1 MGEAVDAQKVIEN
14 RLYKLMSMIGADC
27 ECGLDRRWMLG
38 NQIPLLWPSESR
50 QLLANDVGFDVD
62 NPMILAEMSR
72 ILAKETNPDVAGD
85 VGYGIE
91 VIDLNTAFNEIPEI
105 DYDETDS
112 DQKTNPVLLIFLSFT
127 VAIIAIGV
135 FFFYRNKNR

>member
-1 MGEAVDAQKVIEN
+1 M
-14 RLYKLMSMIGADC
+14 
-27 ECGLDRRWMLG
+27 MLG

-105 DYDETDS
+105 DYDETES
-112 DQKTNPVLLIFLSFT
+112 DQKTNPAFLIFLSFT